1 MKYLHTLVAL
11 CAVVLFSACNEQED
25 FDRGMDF
32 NYGNEIE
39 AGFYTSQYD
48 VNSKYEYALVVTE
61 NAKGEQTVYSYRVGK
76 PNTSDS
82 AVVRTTF
89 VADSVAYDAETG
101 ILSAKAS
108 TSYYEEESSLYL
120 CKLQNGGLVY
130 ELNYG
135 DKKDKATLVKSNATP
150 SVEGKWQAANADS
163 SVVYDFFL
171 SAANAEGAGAV
182 VLSKNGGADEVG
194 TYTTAHGTT
203 TVTVGGVVYT
213 LAFNGKFQLVATTD
227 VEALVLDRVVSE
239 PEPEQFLPIFGGVY
253 TVNASIIDASGFLFG
268 GPVPMDAVLYQ
279 SDKYAENF
287 AIYPFISSDKP
298 MYFTMD
304 ANGLLTVVNQ
314 GTGVESQYGEV
325 FVSDILSAYGEANP
339 QSYYDSKKA
348 VFNFALAYH
357 VPAGTFGFFYD
368 TFQLTEEYTNK
379 KEANFVKGQKTLRET
394 LKLSENARL
403 MK

>member
-1 MKYLHTLVAL
+1 MKYLHTLLAL

-25 FDRGMDF
+25 IDRGMDH
-32 NYGNEIE
+32 NYGTELE
-39 AGFYTSQYD
+39 VGYYTSQYD
-48 VNSKYEYALVVTE
+48 ANSKYEYNLVVTE
-61 NAKGEQTVYSYRVGK
+61 NAKGEPTVYSYRVGK
-76 PNTSDS
+76 PGTSDS

-89 VADSVAYDAETG
+89 VSEEMAYDAKTG
-101 ILSAKAS
+101 ILSAKS
-108 TSYYEEESSLYL
+108 SNTYYEAAGELYI
-120 CKLQNGGLVY
+120 CKLQNGNMVY
-130 ELNYG
+130 ELGYG
-135 DKKDKATLVKSNATP
+135 EKSDKSTLLKAQGTP

-163 SVVYDFFL
+163 SVVYNFFL
-171 SAANAEGAGAV
+171 SAANAEGAGAAIV
-182 VLSKNGGADEVG
+182 SKNGGADEVG
-194 TYTTAHGTT
+194 TYTTANGTT
-203 TVTVGGVVYT
+203 TVTVGAATYT

-227 VEALVLDRVVSE
+227 AETLVLDRVVSD

-253 TVNASIIDASGFLFG
+253 TVHASIIDGDYLFG
-268 GPVPMDAVLYQ
+268 GPVPMEAVLYQ
-279 SDKYAENF
+279 SDKYAENY
-287 AIYPFISSDKP
+287 AIYPFINSEKP

-314 GTGVESQYGEV
+314 GTGVNSSYGEV
-325 FVSDILSAYGEANP
+325 FVSDILSLYGEANP

-368 TFQLTEEYTNK
+368 TFQLTEEYSNK